1 MYNITYMKHV
11 NLLWLCAR
19 RAWEQEG
26 ESESERER
34 NRERVCVRER
44 EHEREQAY
52 TMAVDIMSSM
62 YIYIYRLLA
71 PCMVE
76 AASETHLPHVSP

>member
-1 MYNITYMKHV
+1 MKHV

-34 NRERVCVRER
+34 ETERVCVRER

-62 YIYIYRLLA
+62 YIYIG
-71 PCMVE
+71 
-76 AASETHLPHVSP
+76 S

>member
-34 NRERVCVRER
+34 ETER
-44 EHEREQAY
+44 EC
-52 TMAVDIMSSM
+52 V
-62 YIYIYRLLA
+62 
-71 PCMVE
+71 
-76 AASETHLPHVSP
+76 